1 MVLTSLASRP
11 VLQRRM
17 RSAQRESAAAL
28 SRWGERFRLGST
40 GREASDVSTISS
52 ERAPRLS
59 ARDVYCY
66 FDNTDKH
73 HAPGDAVTLMRLLRL
88 AAPMGPGS
96 GRRWPRGAAHSEKQ
110 QSVKK
115 HVDGDH
121 EKP

>member
-28 SRWGERFRLGST
+28 SRWAERIRLWST

-52 ERAPRLS
+52 ERAPRLG

-88 AAPMGPGS
+88 AAPMDQNQAAG
-96 GRRWPRGAAHSEKQ
+96 GRAAPRIRRS
-110 QSVKK
+110 SS
-115 HVDGDH
+115 
-121 EKP
+121 P